1 MQYVHSH
8 RTRSEKETYQA
19 KEDRKVTFFCLLCLW
34 MEQWNRK
41 NEKKKKQTMHCWNC
55 KPIPM
60 SIRGPNSWNMYNHLE
75 QDMEQWTDS
84 KSGTEYVKVV

>member
-1 MQYVHSH
+1 MKK
-8 RTRSEKETYQA
+8 TNK
-19 KEDRKVTFFCLLCLW
+19 LCIVGTVSLSL
-34 MEQWNRK
+34 
-41 NEKKKKQTMHCWNC
+41 
-55 KPIPM
+55 M